1 MVNCTAL
8 VGTWEWIW
16 NGKFR
21 GKGRN
26 STKYGY
32 YMLLIIAAARR
43 TRPSQWTWSFN
54 CPLSSN
60 QHWEHGWRT
69 SPGSRYLRTV
79 DIHYHSTKHEV
90 KSQFWIPR
98 SGSVLLY
105 ICTLEIIKNLWY
117 SNGTIHEKKVK
128 IDKCPNYYQISLI
141 AANSISTHK
150 CLIAAAK
157 SELTFLLYIDPFF
170 ILFPF
175 YSERLISLFS
185 DNIGN

>member
-54 CPLSSN
+54 CPLPSN

-69 SPGSRYLRTV
+69 SPGSRYLRAV

-98 SGSVLLY
+98 SGSVLLC
-105 ICTLEIIKNLWY
+105 ICNRSPESLIKIRFWY
-117 SNGTIHEKKVK
+117 LYSDRQTILSRFDGLYFNFGQHLVNKLQ
-128 IDKCPNYYQISLI
+128 YISL
-141 AANSISTHK
+141 
-150 CLIAAAK
+150 CL
-157 SELTFLLYIDPFF
+157 SGFL
-170 ILFPF
+170 
-175 YSERLISLFS
+175 SS
-185 DNIGN
+185 

>member
-26 STKYGY
+26 STLYGY

-98 SGSVLLY
+98 SGSVHLHIWILAIFHVFSAY
-105 ICTLEIIKNLWY
+105 HRLAIRRHTTIFRIKIQAEIFFHN
-117 SNGTIHEKKVK
+117 TIG
-128 IDKCPNYYQISLI
+128 IDK
-141 AANSISTHK
+141 
-150 CLIAAAK
+150 
-157 SELTFLLYIDPFF
+157 SEKIQV
-170 ILFPF
+170 
-175 YSERLISLFS
+175 
-185 DNIGN
+185 

>member
-98 SGSVLLY
+98 SGSVHLHISTLAKFVIFLY
-105 ICTLEIIKNLWY
+105 ITGWCQHVIQASNSKNTSSSLTL
-117 SNGTIHEKKVK
+117 
-128 IDKCPNYYQISLI
+128 
-141 AANSISTHK
+141 
-150 CLIAAAK
+150 
-157 SELTFLLYIDPFF
+157 
-170 ILFPF
+170 LFW
-175 YSERLISLFS
+175 RN
-185 DNIGN
+185 D